1 MSETRILRNKLMKK
15 QDTPLASLL
24 TPRRELDLHADTK
37 AHGAADAHR
46 MQRFLAA
53 VRDGCEMGHLA
64 RWRVRPTAGDDDE
77 AAGQ

>member
-1 MSETRILRNKLMKK
+1 MKQ

-24 TPRRELDLHADTK
+24 TPRRELDQHAGTK
-37 AHGAADAHR
+37 TPGAADAHR

-64 RWRVRPTAGDDDE
+64 RWRVRPTAGDEDE
-77 AAGQ
+77 EAGQ